1 MSIFSKKSKN
11 ETSGYE
17 DSYDNGYY
25 ANDTEDFP
33 NESAFNSA
41 ENDAP
46 NIDDAPA
53 PRRSVSSYQSSGM
66 SSGSAFAMKLIK
78 PTSYQE
84 APAIA
89 DFLINRCA
97 VVLNLEAANKETA
110 SNLIYFLTGVSY
122 ALGGQIK
129 RVAANTYMLAPE
141 NMEISEEG
149 RRAEADATAA
159 TDNFPG

>member
-1 MSIFSKKSKN
+1 MSFFNIKKNKPEDNNYDSAYD
-11 ETSGYE
+11 TDYYSG
-17 DSYDNGYY
+17 G
-25 ANDTEDFP
+25 DTAYPD
-33 NESAFNSA
+33 ESAFASNK
-41 ENDAP
+41 NDDL
-46 NIDDAPA
+46 NIEDTPK
-53 PRRSVSSYQSSGM
+53 RTTSSYSSSM

-78 PTSYQE
+78 PTSYKE

-97 VVLNLEAANKETA
+97 VVLNLESANKETA

-149 RRAEADATAA
+149 HRAESDPSADTP
-159 TDNFPG
+159 DGFPG

>member
-1 MSIFSKKSKN
+1 MSFFNLKKNKP
-11 ETSGYE
+11 E
-17 DSYDNGYY
+17 DNNYDGVYDSDYY
-25 ANDTEDFP
+25 AGSDASYSD
-33 NESAFNSA
+33 ESAFSSSDKDDLNIEDTPKRA
-41 ENDAP
+41 AP
-46 NIDDAPA
+46 
-53 PRRSVSSYQSSGM
+53 SYSSSM
-66 SSGSAFAMKLIK
+66 ASGSAFAMKLIK
-78 PTSYQE
+78 PTSYKE

-97 VVLNLEAANKETA
+97 VVLNLESANKETA

-149 RRAEADATAA
+149 RRADSEPTD
-159 TDNFPG
+159 TDNGFNG

>member
-1 MSIFSKKSKN
+1 MSIFSKKPRNDASD
-11 ETSGYE
+11 Y
-17 DSYDNGYY
+17 DSAYDNDYY
-25 ANDTEDFP
+25 ANDNADIP
-33 NESAFNSA
+33 NENAFASA
-41 ENDAP
+41 ENDDM
-46 NIDDAPA
+46 NIEDTPK
-53 PRRSVSSYQSSGM
+53 RSGSAYSASSGM

-78 PTSYQE
+78 PTSYKE

-149 RRAEADATAA
+149 RRADAETPAA

>member
-1 MSIFSKKSKN
+1 MSIFARKN
-11 ETSGYE
+11 KPEASDYDAAYDTDYYGS
-17 DSYDNGYY
+17 DSTYPD
-25 ANDTEDFP
+25 
-33 NESAFNSA
+33 ESAFAPA
-41 ENDAP
+41 ENDDIKIEDTPKRTTSSAP
-46 NIDDAPA
+46 
-53 PRRSVSSYQSSGM
+53 SYSSPV

-78 PTSYQE
+78 PTSYKE

-97 VVLNLEAANKETA
+97 VVLNLESANKETA
-110 SNLIYFLTGVSY
+110 SNLIYFLTGVPY

-149 RRAEADATAA
+149 RKPDTDSSDAS
-159 TDNFPG
+159 DSFLG

>member
-1 MSIFSKKSKN
+1 MSFFSRKVKPDNS
-11 ETSGYE
+11 
-17 DSYDNGYY
+17 DYDNAYDTDYY
-25 ANDTEDFP
+25 SQGDATYPD
-33 NESAFNSA
+33 ESAFNSA
-41 ENDAP
+41 EKDDL
-46 NIDDAPA
+46 NIEDTPK
-53 PRRSVSSYQSSGM
+53 RRTAGSYTSSM
-66 SSGSAFAMKLIK
+66 ASGSAFAMKLIK
-78 PTSYQE
+78 PTSYKE

-149 RRAEADATAA
+149 RKAEADAGAT